1 MYTWQKEPFF
11 SRPLP
16 AALFH
21 AALAMLLTVV
31 VFAEVLLFPPARL
44 VAGRPAPVTYRQAAS
59 GGSEQAILV
68 RRHQQLQAT
77 DIARLQRQLGPGS
90 RFQPA
95 AAAGVA
101 LFYFVAMALYNL
113 VLAGSRQKRLLR
125 FRALASQALALLL
138 VVVASRLLLSLT
150 TLSSFACPVAFAA
163 LVFAAC
169 LPVSQSL
176 ALHLLAVAL
185 VAPMLGL
192 SRGIMLIPL
201 ATGWAAVMLVKRE
214 SGSWRVLLAAL
225 AGGLAGGVVL
235 LGLELF
241 SPGQTD
247 INWERDG
254 QLLGLGISMAASG
267 LAAALVLHPL
277 TGLFGQV
284 SPGRLHRLLE
294 LDHPLLKDLADK
306 APGTFQHS
314 LALANLAEK
323 VAEDVDA
330 DGDLVRAGAY
340 YHDIGKM
347 LQPELFIEN
356 QHEHNPHDELAPQ
369 QSAELLRQHI
379 SNGVRLARAAH
390 LPERIIDFI
399 IEHHGRSLME
409 YFHDQA
415 LRNSS
420 SPPRVEDFRYEGR
433 NPTSRETAILMIADS
448 IEAASRTLQDP
459 AQADVM
465 RLVRQILFDKLL
477 AGLLDDSGLTTGD
490 LKRIGR
496 SLVGYLQ
503 AQYHL
508 RVPYPWQR
516 NEGLPAADRPLTDP
530 ALRVATPLEDAEN
543 GNGDAGGKTAPDA
556 GGGL

>member
-1 MYTWQKEPFF
+1 MNAWQKEPFF
-11 SRPLP
+11 GRPLV
-16 AALFH
+16 AAGFH
-21 AALAMLLTVV
+21 ATLATLLTVV
-31 VFAEVLLFPPARL
+31 VFADVLLFPPSRL
-44 VAGRPAPVTYRQAAS
+44 VAGRPAPVTYRQTTT
-59 GGSEQAILV
+59 GGEEQAIV
-68 RRHQQLQAT
+68 VERGQRIEASE
-77 DIARLQRQLGPGS
+77 IARLEQYLAPRAE
-90 RFQPA
+90 FQPA

-125 FRALASQALALLL
+125 FRALASQALALLA

-150 TLSSFACPVAFAA
+150 TLNSFACPVAFAA
-163 LVFAAC
+163 LLFATC
-169 LPVSQSL
+169 LPVSQAL

-192 SRGIMLIPL
+192 SRGIMLVPL

-214 SGSWRVLLAAL
+214 SGPWRVLLAAL
-225 AGGLAGGVVL
+225 AGGLAGGAVL

-241 SPGQTD
+241 NPGQTAITWD
-247 INWERDG
+247 RDG
-254 QLLGLGISMAASG
+254 QLLGLGISMAAAG
-267 LAAALVLHPL
+267 LAAALLLYPL

-284 SPGRLHRLLE
+284 STARLRRLLE
-294 LDHPLLKDLADK
+294 LDHPLLKDLSDK

-347 LQPELFIEN
+347 LQPEQFIEN

-369 QSAELLRQHI
+369 QSAALLRQHI

-399 IEHHGRSLME
+399 IEHHGRSIME
-409 YFHDQA
+409 YFHDKA
-415 LRNSS
+415 VHNSPA
-420 SPPRVEDFRYEGR
+420 PPRLEDFRYDGR

-448 IEAASRTLQDP
+448 VEAASRTLHEP
-459 AQADVM
+459 NPADVM

-496 SLVGYLQ
+496 SMVAYLL

-516 NEGLPAADRPLTDP
+516 SDGAPGSRMQTDP
-530 ALRVATPLEDAEN
+530 ALRVATPRENEDRGNAAPGESTSPEPAAE
-543 GNGDAGGKTAPDA
+543 T
-556 GGGL
+556 